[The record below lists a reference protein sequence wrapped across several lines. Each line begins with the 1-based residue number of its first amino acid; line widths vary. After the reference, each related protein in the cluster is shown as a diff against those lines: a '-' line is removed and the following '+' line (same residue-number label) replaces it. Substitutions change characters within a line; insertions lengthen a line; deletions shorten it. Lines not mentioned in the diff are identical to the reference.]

1 MPDEHQ
7 GGAPTPRDPAHREQ
21 RRQPGHPEERQARQ
35 VDREQRHPRGLRTP
49 PDRARGRTRGM
60 RRPGTPFPTQGGSLA
75 KEVWLAAVVRP
86 SWRAQQPTSD
96 LALLVALARR
106 RRSALGLYRAKTLC
120 WGL

>member
-1 MPDEHQ
+1 
-7 GGAPTPRDPAHREQ
+7 
-21 RRQPGHPEERQARQ
+21 
-35 VDREQRHPRGLRTP
+35 
-49 PDRARGRTRGM
+49 M